1 MNQTLTDSSEILHS
15 IQRMETVS
23 QVIVIGKDGFVIESV
38 GGDSSIKVDELGSS
52 LATAVNGMEKVS
64 AGLKLGGLLNIVF
77 EYENALLIGLSTKD
91 SVIAVIAEDA
101 SALGMLRIRLN
112 SLLPQIQQLF

>member
-1 MNQTLTDSSEILHS
+1 MSETSTDSTGILQT

-38 GGDSSIKVDELGSS
+38 GGESAMNVDDLGSS

-64 AGLKLGGLLNIVF
+64 TGLKLGGLVNIVF

-101 SALGMLRIRLN
+101 TGLGMLRVKLN
-112 SLLPQIQQLF
+112 SLLPEIQQLF